1 MQVFV
6 ARQPIFDKKQKVIG
20 YELLYRIGY
29 ENYYDRLDGDRATAD
44 VIANSFL
51 LIGIEALTGGK
62 RAFINFSQNLMQS
75 EVVFNLP
82 RELVA
87 VEVLEDV
94 QINAEIIAACHRL
107 KQNGYM
113 LVLDDF
119 VFTPDYMPLIEL
131 ADIIKVDFLNTAF
144 EERLELAR
152 WFGNKNVSLL
162 AEKVETRAAFEEA
175 LEMGYSYFQGYFFSK
190 PVVLSGQDISV
201 YKMNYLQALSEIN
214 RSEPDFGKIEG
225 IIKRDVSMAYK
236 LLKYINSAAYGFRK
250 RISSIRHAL
259 VMLGIAEVKK
269 WISLIALRG
278 MIDDKPDEIMTSSVI
293 RAKFGELLAPMIG
306 YKEQS
311 AEIFLM
317 GMFSMI
323 DAIVDRPMSEV
334 VSELPISEEIKM
346 ALMGERNHY
355 RDVYELILSYEKGD
369 WDELSRFVN
378 RFRLNEIEIPRLYYD
393 SLEWVNGYLRLS
405 SLHND

>member
-62 RAFINFSQNLMQS
+62 RAFINFSQNLLQS

-119 VFTPDYMPLIEL
+119 VFTPNYMPLIEL

-144 EERLELAR
+144 EERFELAR